1 MQAECGAKMQAE
13 AGSCSCE
20 PGGPQAGSARG
31 RGQRCSAG
39 PHTLPQPP
47 RGAPACGGALGPQS
61 RPCSVPDQEEGLKLR
76 SQKRKRRAR
85 VAGGRQPAPCQEL
98 LFQGHQVPSY
108 KQLSW
113 REHSSPHCAT
123 RRASPPAGLVSQAPR
138 ESLLLRSR
146 AGRGTALRGRGARS
160 RVNNLLFK

>member
-1 MQAECGAKMQAE
+1 MRGQAGAHPRVTGVLVDGDSG
-13 AGSCSCE
+13 AGRMRGEDAGRGQVLSCE
-20 PGGPQAGSARG
+20 PEARRPGAREAGASPAH
-31 RGQRCSAG
+31 AG

-61 RPCSVPDQEEGLKLR
+61 QSCSVPDQEEGAKLR

-85 VAGGRQPAPCQEL
+85 VAGGRQPSRCQEL

-113 REHSSPHCAT
+113 REHSSPHCAA
-123 RRASPPAGLVSQAPR
+123 RRARPPAGL
-138 ESLLLRSR
+138 
-146 AGRGTALRGRGARS
+146 
-160 RVNNLLFK
+160 